1 MSVYTIETDQKLL
14 DFATKHRMPGF
25 YFDVNG
31 LYCLNLG
38 HYLLTVFV
46 NDVSG
51 GAIEVAV
58 DEVSSEGV
66 YDMNIEWITPSNEE
80 DLIATIHSLVA
91 QYGRK
96 Q

>member
-1 MSVYTIETDQKLL
+1 MGVYTIETDQKLL

-25 YFDVNG
+25 YFDANG

-46 NDVSG
+46 NDASD

-66 YDMNIEWITPSNEE
+66 YDMNVEWVTPFNEE
-80 DLIATIHSLVA
+80 DLVETIHRLVA
-91 QYGRK
+91 QYGRRE
-96 Q
+96 